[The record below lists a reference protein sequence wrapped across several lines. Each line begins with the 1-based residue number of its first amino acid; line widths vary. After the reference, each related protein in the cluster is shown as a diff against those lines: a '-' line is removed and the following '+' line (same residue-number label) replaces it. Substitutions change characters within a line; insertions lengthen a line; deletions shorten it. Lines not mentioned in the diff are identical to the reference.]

1 MQKVLAGNRFFAY
14 TLGMKEIKEKD
25 LVRVGS
31 EWVVVEQ
38 IDGDAFFGSDSDGNE
53 REYKVSEVEEIVK

>member
-25 LVRVGS
+25 LVRVGL

-38 IDGDAFFGSDSDGNE
+38 IDDSIFFGSDSDGNE